1 MNTLQ
6 DCQGEQSQSPLN
18 NAVREAAQKYFKHF
32 GKEEQG
38 KKEERV
44 GELDQLKPLNVYDMV
59 LGEVE
64 KPLLEVVMKH
74 TKGNQSNA
82 AKALGLSRGTLRK
95 KLKIYGMLLKKGY

>member
-1 MNTLQ
+1 MILIGKGQGGKVNISQDFQSEASTTL
-6 DCQGEQSQSPLN
+6 LK
-18 NAVREAAQKYFKHF
+18 NAVLETTQKYFD
-32 GKEEQG
+32 GVGDSEQS
-38 KKEERV
+38 K
-44 GELDQLKPLNVYDMV
+44 LLNVYDMV

-95 KLKIYGMLLKKGY
+95 KLKIYGMLK

>member
-6 DCQGEQSQSPLN
+6 DCQGEQSQSSLN
-18 NAVREAAQKYFKHF
+18 NAVREVARKYFEHF
-32 GKEEQG
+32 KKEEMENKD

-44 GELDQLKPLNVYDMV
+44 GELDQLKSLNVYDMM

-95 KLKIYGMLLKKGY
+95 KLKIYGMI